1 MGCDGDHHA
10 VRVAPVGDILLRSE
24 ALMVTKIWITYHL
37 HPICVDTALNSIT
50 LKPRSVSDRSSY
62 DCHGHMYD
70 IMALT
75 WMGRDLLVYVCVLAC
90 VDVSVKIVACS
101 FQR

>member
-10 VRVAPVGDILLRSE
+10 VRVAPVGDILLRSG
-24 ALMVTKIWITYHL
+24 ALMITKIWVTYHL
-37 HPICVDTALNSIT
+37 HPICVDTALNSVT

-70 IMALT
+70 IMALISRERT
-75 WMGRDLLVYVCVLAC
+75 QVIISGVWLQNYNGC
-90 VDVSVKIVACS
+90 
-101 FQR
+101 Q